1 MNLYKRSGLDVG
13 KMFERFWQKRAVL
26 FGFYFLFF
34 NFLRFVE
41 KVYRVSCEMLSKAA
55 QNFIEAMNMY
65 FIRWCW
71 L

>member
-1 MNLYKRSGLDVG
+1 MNLHKISVLDVG

-26 FGFYFLFF
+26 FGKIFYFSSWG

-55 QNFIEAMNMY
+55 HNFIEAMNMY
-65 FIRWCW
+65 FIR
-71 L
+71 